1 MAAVPIAE
9 AAVQW
14 NVSERTLRRRL
25 ADGVDSAAKDNDG
38 QWLLDDAWLDA
49 NFTRT
54 VSASPAPVAAPMET
68 TLIADAHSAQVEAQ
82 IEAAR
87 AQAETAQAQAELRH
101 TKAEAERVA
110 AKAQQLT
117 GDVEELR
124 RELDQRRTDLA
135 AVTSERD
142 VAAARTEEVRKQLD
156 EVKAERETA
165 LADLDSSRDE
175 IVDVRDEH
183 EQAVLDLTESHQT
196 EADEAAESLVAT
208 RAELDSVEA
217 MLGWRA
223 RRKRKK
229 ITDN

>member
-1 MAAVPIAE
+1 MTAVPIAE

-25 ADGVDSAAKDNDG
+25 AGGVDSAAKDADG

-54 VSASPAPVAAPMET
+54 ATPIASPVMGSMET
-68 TLIADAHSAQVEAQ
+68 SLIADAHAAQVEAR
-82 IEAAR
+82 IDAAR
-87 AQAETAQAQAELRH
+87 AHAEAAQAQTELRH
-101 TKAEAERVA
+101 AKAEAERMA

-117 GDVEELR
+117 SDAEELR

-142 VAAARTEEVRKQLD
+142 VAVARTEEVRKQLD
-156 EVKAERETA
+156 EVKVARETA

-175 IVDVRDEH
+175 IAEVREAHDQE
-183 EQAVLDLTESHQT
+183 VIDLTESHQVEVDEVA
-196 EADEAAESLVAT
+196 EALTTT

-229 ITDN
+229 LSEH